1 MKENMKA
8 TDPKEAK
15 ELQQR
20 HVTLYIIER
29 IDKFRYIKIQPKTID
44 LSTRLRVCGVYSQ
57 EPRIEVYCLSLNF
70 NISKLVY

>member
-29 IDKFRYIKIQPKTID
+29 IDKFRYKTID